1 MSFLELPFMRM
12 ALVAGLLAGTA
23 LSVLGIFSVT
33 RRVAFSG
40 LAASQLAA
48 LGGVLGALWGFHVG
62 AGVISGGAVVS
73 GLLALAWLSRSR
85 RTSPDS
91 WVAAVYVLGA
101 AAAVLVLSKSPRG
114 ESETL
119 GVFFGNILSIGPLE
133 VVEAA
138 LVCAGTLAGT
148 ALWFRRWLWLSF
160 DPVGAEVAGVRIGL
174 WNGLFYALYAASL
187 TLAIHVFG
195 VLLSFAYL
203 ILPATAGLLVARR
216 PRALVLFCAGMAVV
230 STVTGFALSYRWDL
244 PTGPFVAAL
253 LAVGAVGARL
263 YGRISG
269 DE

>member
-1 MSFLELPFMRM
+1 MSFLELPFMRL
-12 ALVAGLLAGTA
+12 ALAAGLLAGTA
-23 LSVLGIFSVT
+23 LSVIGLFSVT

-40 LAASQLAA
+40 LAAAQWAA
-48 LGGVLGALWGFHVG
+48 VGGVLGALWGFHIGSGFV
-62 AGVISGGAVVS
+62 SGGAVVA

-85 RTSPDS
+85 RTAPDS
-91 WVAAVYVLGA
+91 WVAALYVLGA
-101 AAAVLVLSKSPRG
+101 ASAVLLLSKSPRG

-119 GVFFGNILSIGPLE
+119 NVFFGNILSLGRLE
-133 VVEAA
+133 VLEAGAVCGAA
-138 LVCAGTLAGT
+138 LVGT

-160 DPVGAEVAGVRIGL
+160 DPVGAEVAGVRGGL
-174 WNGLFYALYAASL
+174 WNALFYGLYAAAL

-216 PRALVLFCAGMAVV
+216 PRALVLGCAGIAAGA
-230 STVTGFALSYRWDL
+230 TFAGFALSYRWDL

-253 LAVGAVGARL
+253 LAVIALGARV
-263 YGRISG
+263 YGRMRG